1 MTMND
6 HPQPDEPDQDEIRRK
21 LSAEPSPQIPT
32 SVSQRITAALE
43 AEQQR
48 RDVGQPK
55 RNRWWIPLGAAAAI
69 ALLVG
74 VIVIPGS
81 NNPDPQPIAAGC
93 QTTVAEDSD
102 LTAVTQQSGRDYT
115 QAELAD
121 QAKDLVAGSP
131 PCPAP
136 SENAIPTDRTT
147 APAPSPEAAD
157 LSNCLLEVI
166 PNQVVVAL
174 DIADFEGEELLV
186 TVIETDKT
194 EALVV
199 DCAPNPTVIHR
210 TDLE

>member
-1 MTMND
+1 MTTND

-21 LSAEPSPQIPT
+21 LSAEPSPQIPA

-121 QAKDLVAGSP
+121 QAKDDVNADQRRPSVTLSCLPHLGGSWSIKK
-131 PCPAP
+131 AVM
-136 SENAIPTDRTT
+136 I
-147 APAPSPEAAD
+147 
-157 LSNCLLEVI
+157 
-166 PNQVVVAL
+166 
-174 DIADFEGEELLV
+174 
-186 TVIETDKT
+186 K
-194 EALVV
+194 
-199 DCAPNPTVIHR
+199 
-210 TDLE
+210 